1 MPVAFDPSGNT
12 SKEPVAFDPSGNTS
26 KEPVASDP
34 SGTTSKEPAL
44 AIDATSPPED
54 FTNQYWN
61 YIRSRHV
68 KSDIEKDESVV
79 SVDLWDFAGQ
89 HLYYASHPVFFS
101 SRAVYLLVC
110 NLSKPLNA
118 TAQPCAR
125 QGIHDVFLEN
135 PNGET
140 NLENLLSWLAT
151 VHSITQTRKET
162 VESTEKKLSYLRPP
176 VFIVGTHADKPFEDA
191 AVMKS
196 QIEKRISGKEYERHV
211 IRPFFSIDNTRGHS
225 HNTTSLRSRMM
236 KLFRKG
242 GGQQSGQGNTDMPK
256 NDEIEALRN
265 RIMEVL
271 KQEPYMGE
279 EIPIK
284 WFNFERVIEALVAEH
299 IYHVN
304 LEQLQR
310 YAREVCFIDDEDE
323 LTTLVNFYHDI
334 GLIIKH
340 CSTVVLKAQWLID
353 LFKQLITIPP
363 FLKTEPVNSKYWLE
377 VETTGV
383 LSMELVDH
391 VFYKFIQQGVVK
403 KDILDMMEQ
412 FGLIA
417 KFSPSPTDVKYFVP
431 AQLKSSPESLCDVA
445 PSSHDPCPMY
455 VHFVVGFVPHG
466 LFSQLVSRAISW
478 CSKTGPT
485 QPPNLYLNGAW
496 FVIGSQVIHDFILIC
511 KKSFIKIVLKLR
523 NQDEAVLMSTL
534 ADAARSVRLF
544 VEGTLQDLSQELPG
558 LNGLRYKLCVTC
570 PYCLQESHKCAN
582 HNQPSCAHEDCLH
595 FLEMKHGERLIC
607 KRRFCDKLLTVRGLE
622 KWFPQRTSQV

>member
-1 MPVAFDPSGNT
+1 MQYPVAFDPSGN
-12 SKEPVAFDPSGNTS
+12 A
-26 KEPVASDP
+26 
-34 SGTTSKEPAL
+34 SKEPAL
-44 AIDATSPPED
+44 AIDATLPPED
-54 FTNQYWN
+54 FTKNVDQYWN
-61 YIRSRHV
+61 YLRGRPV
-68 KSDIEKDESVV
+68 KSDIEKDDSVV

-101 SRAVYLLVC
+101 SRALYLLVC

-151 VHSITQTRKET
+151 VHSITQTREET
-162 VESTEKKLSYLRPP
+162 VESTEKTLPYLRPP

-196 QIEKRISGKEYERHV
+196 QIEKIISGKEYVRQV
-211 IRPFFSIDNTRGHS
+211 IRPLFSIDNTRGHS
-225 HNTTSLRSRMM
+225 QPSTGH
-236 KLFRKG
+236 
-242 GGQQSGQGNTDMPK
+242 GNTDMPR

-279 EIPIK
+279 KIPIK
-284 WFNFERVIEALVAEH
+284 WLNFEKVIEALVAEH
-299 IYHVN
+299 IYHMN

-323 LTTLVNFYHDI
+323 FTTLVDFYHDS

-363 FLKTEPVNSKYWLE
+363 FHKTDPVNSKYWRE

-391 VFYKFIQQGVVK
+391 VFYKFIQEGLVK
-403 KDILDMMEQ
+403 EDILDMMER

-417 KFSPSPTDVKYFVP
+417 KFSPSPTVLKYFVP
-431 AQLKSSPESLCDVA
+431 AQLKSSPKSLCDVE

-455 VHFVVGFVPHG
+455 VHFVVGFVP
-466 LFSQLVSRAISW
+466 L
-478 CSKTGPT
+478 
-485 QPPNLYLNGAW
+485 
-496 FVIGSQVIHDFILIC
+496 
-511 KKSFIKIVLKLR
+511 
-523 NQDEAVLMSTL
+523 L
-534 ADAARSVRLF
+534 AACF
-544 VEGTLQDLSQELPG
+544 
-558 LNGLRYKLCVTC
+558 
-570 PYCLQESHKCAN
+570 
-582 HNQPSCAHEDCLH
+582 
-595 FLEMKHGERLIC
+595 
-607 KRRFCDKLLTVRGLE
+607 
-622 KWFPQRTSQV
+622 

>member
-1 MPVAFDPSGNT
+1 MKVAFDPSGN
-12 SKEPVAFDPSGNTS
+12 
-26 KEPVASDP
+26 
-34 SGTTSKEPAL
+34 TSKEPAL
-44 AIDATSPPED
+44 AIDATSPPDD
-54 FTNQYWN
+54 FTYQYWN
-61 YIRSRHV
+61 YLRGRHV
-68 KSDIEKDESVV
+68 ESDIEKDDSVV

-89 HLYYASHPVFFS
+89 HLYYASHPIFFS

-140 NLENLLSWLAT
+140 NLENLLSWLVT
-151 VHSITQTRKET
+151 VHSITQTSEET
-162 VESTEKKLSYLRPP
+162 VESTDKKLPYLRPP

-196 QIEKRISGKEYERHV
+196 QIERRISGKEYVRQV

-225 HNTTSLRSRMM
+225 QPST
-236 KLFRKG
+236 
-242 GGQQSGQGNTDMPK
+242 GQENTDMPR
-256 NDEIEALRN
+256 NHGIEALRN
-265 RIMEVL
+265 KIMEVL

-279 EIPIK
+279 KIPIK
-284 WFNFERVIEALVAEH
+284 WLNFERIIEALVAKR
-299 IYHVN
+299 IYHMN

-310 YAREVCFIDDEDE
+310 YAREECFIDDEDE
-323 LTTLVNFYHDI
+323 FTTLVNFYHDV

-353 LFKQLITIPP
+353 LFRQLITIPP
-363 FLKTEPVNSKYWLE
+363 PLSMEPVNSKHWLE
-377 VETTGV
+377 VATTGV

-391 VFYKFIQQGVVK
+391 VFYKFIQQGLVK
-403 KDILDMMEQ
+403 EDILDMMER

-417 KFSPSPTDVKYFVP
+417 KFSPSPTDVKYLVP
-431 AQLKSSPESLCDVA
+431 AQLKSPPKGLCDVE

-478 CSKTGPT
+478 CSKTWPKHA
-485 QPPNLYLNGAW
+485 PKLYLNGAR
-496 FVIGSQVIHDFILIC
+496 FVIGKQVIHNLILIC

-523 NQDEAVLMSTL
+523 NQKEAVTMSTL
-534 ADAARSVRLF
+534 EKTARRVRVF
-544 VEGTLQDLSQELPG
+544 VEGTLQDLSQELPYLSG
-558 LNGLRYKLCVTC
+558 LQYKFCVAC
-570 PYCLQESHKCAN
+570 PYYCKCASHK
-582 HNQPSCAHEDCLH
+582 QPSCAHEDCLH
-595 FLEMKHGERLIC
+595 LLEMKQEEQLIC
-607 KRRFCDKLLTVRGLE
+607 DHEEETFSDELITVRGLE
-622 KWFPQRTSQV
+622 KWFPQITSQ